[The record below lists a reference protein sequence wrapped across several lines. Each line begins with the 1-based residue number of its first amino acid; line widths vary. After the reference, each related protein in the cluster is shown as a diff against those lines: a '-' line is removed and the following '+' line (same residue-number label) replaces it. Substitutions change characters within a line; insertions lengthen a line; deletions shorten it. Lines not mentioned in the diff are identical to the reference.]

1 MLYCIPLI
9 IDQKQPL
16 EMFYKKDVPKNLQNW
31 VENVYVQVS
40 LLTKLRLQYRWLRSI
55 CPEKYIKNAVLKNP
69 GASNLLKKGLW
80 HRCFPVNFEK
90 FRKTFLLQ
98 NQL

>member
-31 VENVYVQVS
+31 VENVYVRVS

-69 GASNLLKKGLW
+69 EASNLLKKGLW
-80 HRCFPVNFEK
+80 HKCFPVNFEK